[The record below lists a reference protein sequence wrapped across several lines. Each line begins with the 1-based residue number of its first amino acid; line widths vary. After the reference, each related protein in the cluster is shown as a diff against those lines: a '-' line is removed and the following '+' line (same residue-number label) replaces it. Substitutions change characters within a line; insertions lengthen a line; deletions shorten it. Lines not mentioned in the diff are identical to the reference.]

1 MIMATRDGMGN
12 TRPLAPDH
20 NPMLNDLC
28 NEPVDHAPSTF
39 LPTSVHAYRKL
50 GAHLAAVELQPIRCC
65 FNCGMLN
72 YPTRGDTIVV
82 KAQAHADL
90 RAWRVYEPVIEAFCE
105 EKHLEPSEV
114 FLCDEHDARG
124 ELLPTHVDGSPQR
137 RVYSCSACKR
147 EAHQDPRKYDLFDG
161 HTQMPITARG
171 WRYDGNG
178 VGEPMPDALAQLTSD
193 ERLAMG
199 IVKMADAAFEQ
210 AYSGAGY
217 VRARSASRIQACLH
231 SLRVRARNSRCAPP
245 ASLLLAE
252 SLLQRRPPSAR

>member
-28 NEPVDHAPSTF
+28 NEPVNHAPSTF

-210 AYSGAGY
+210 AYSGASPH
-217 VRARSASRIQACLH
+217 RSA
-231 SLRVRARNSRCAPP
+231 
-245 ASLLLAE
+245 
-252 SLLQRRPPSAR
+252 QR